1 MRLEA
6 AAIPASDRQA
16 LEGALVSRFR
26 DILSADFDGAQGYHH
41 GLEREDPVPKG
52 RSSPGKPGAV
62 RLGVSRGSLWGLR
75 VTVRPGTEPKGSI
88 SVVVR
93 ESIPLFEKLKK
104 GVLIFAFVAAF
115 GIGIVS
121 LIAGLVEGFKPGD
134 RGLARKGIVMTSVLF
149 GALSG
154 LAAGVGGLFLL
165 SPVHLL
171 CRSRLR
177 GTVRETAVKFR
188 DAIRAE
194 TESLKR
200 EIPVNTSGS
209 ASGCLFSG
217 AALFGAGFVA
227 SVFRAGAAVED
238 GPKALWIL
246 SCVGTGLVLLLL
258 LGGHLAEE
266 YGFND

>member
-16 LEGALVSRFR
+16 LEGALASRFR
-26 DILSADFDGAQGYHH
+26 DILSADFDEAQGCHH
-41 GLEREDPVPKG
+41 ALEREDPVPKG

-62 RLGVSRGSLWGLR
+62 RPAVSRGSLWGLR
-75 VTVRPGTEPKGSI
+75 VTVRPG
-88 SVVVR
+88 VVVR
-93 ESIPLFEKLKK
+93 ESIPLFGKLKK
-104 GVLIFAFVAAF
+104 GILIFAFVAAF

-121 LIAGLVEGFKPGD
+121 LIAGLVEGYKPGD

-188 DAIRAE
+188 DATRAE

-200 EIPVNTSGS
+200 GIPANTSGS
-209 ASGCLFSG
+209 ASGCLFAG

-258 LGGHLAEE
+258 PGGHLAEE